1 MEMIGIEPMTVCM
14 QSIHSTKTELHP
26 PVSRRLIKPCTNN
39 IIVINVEI
47 SSLGEIGRHVR
58 LKI

>member
-1 MEMIGIEPMTVCM
+1 MTVCM